1 MSPEFDYE
9 YGIDDE
15 TRRKQRENLSKRSAA
30 GMEKRYAELNRS
42 ALEEA
47 EASMAPPVIT
57 VPQCHVCQS
66 ERRLW
71 IERQLLR
78 GRSYAAIAN
87 SLPEEIL
94 SGGSTRKIDRRSIAH
109 HSKEHMPLDSAVVR
123 AVMEEEA
130 DLLGQN
136 WEEGVRG
143 AFTNRGA
150 LNTLIRKAFDD
161 AMNNVTTV
169 EPRDLIQMV
178 KLYNEMETSGAT
190 AATEEAKT
198 AIRIFMEAIQNVV
211 TDMLDAEKAEEL
223 KRAIVDEVKRLR
235 SRDEI
240 EIEVEHNLR
249 TLPRVSR
256 DPYAEVTG

>member
-1 MSPEFDYE
+1 MSPEF
-9 YGIDDE
+9 GIDDE
-15 TRRKQRENLSKRSAA
+15 TRKKQRENLVKRSAA
-30 GMEKRYAELNRS
+30 GLEKKYQDSNRL

-57 VPQCHVCQS
+57 VPQCHVCTS

-87 SLPEEIL
+87 SLPPEVL
-94 SGGSTRKIDRRSIAH
+94 PGGETRKIERRSIAH

-123 AVMEEEA
+123 AVLEEEA
-130 DLLGQN
+130 DLVGQN

-178 KLYNEMETSGAT
+178 KLYNEMASNTGV
-190 AATEEAKT
+190 AAEEEAKT
-198 AIRIFMEAIQNVV
+198 AVRLFMESIQNVV
-211 TDMLDAEKAEEL
+211 ADMLDPELGEEF
-223 KRAIVDEVKRLR
+223 KRAIVTEVKRLR
-235 SRDEI
+235 TRDEI
-240 EIEVEHNLR
+240 DMEVEHHLGR
-249 TLPRVSR
+249 GREIPRV
-256 DPYAEVTG
+256 T